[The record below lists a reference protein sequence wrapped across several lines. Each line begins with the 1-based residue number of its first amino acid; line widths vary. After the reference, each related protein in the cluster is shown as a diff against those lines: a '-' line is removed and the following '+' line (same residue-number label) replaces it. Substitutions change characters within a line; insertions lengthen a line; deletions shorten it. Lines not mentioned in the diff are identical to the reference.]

1 MKTIRFDHEKL
12 NVYQRALKFITWSTD
27 LLKRVPSKLS
37 VHNQLD
43 RASTSIPL
51 NIAEGNGRSTP
62 ADRCRFFDIARGSTL
77 ECAAALD
84 VLVAKKV
91 LAESEIDSGKADLA
105 EITAMIIGLIRSNSE
120 TRLYEDAVPSY
131 IEAQSPQPVTYG
143 KQIKKKIMSK
153 IKNPNASLLILIFF
167 LILISPAQSADWPQ
181 WGGKNLRNMY
191 SPQRGLPDAF
201 GKIEFKPGTDDIST
215 NAVKNLKWIAKLGS
229 QSYGNVTVA
238 GGKVFIGTNN
248 EPPRD
253 KRHEGD
259 RSILMCFDE
268 RTGAFLWQQVVPK
281 LASGKVND
289 WESLG
294 ILASPTI
301 EGDRVYIVTSRCE
314 VMCLDVNGMANGNDG
329 PFKDEA
335 KYVVKDVLLDRGKP
349 TERKAPPIEPG
360 AQDGDIIWVYDM
372 MDEMGV
378 FPHNAANCSVLIV
391 DDILYTCTSNGQDW
405 THSNIPSPNAPSF
418 LALDKKTGKFL
429 GEDDA
434 KIGPNILH
442 GQWGSP
448 TVAEVNGKKQIVFG
462 GGDGWCYS
470 FDAKPVETPDGPFLK
485 TAWKFDCNPPD
496 YKKDKEGKPIKYPAA
511 EGVSEINATPVFWK
525 NRIYV
530 PTGQD
535 PEHGEGVGILTCIDA
550 TKTGDVTASAKIWE
564 YRGIHRSISTV
575 SLDPESGLIF
585 VGDFS
590 GYVHC
595 LDAET
600 GKVYWT
606 HDMKAHMWGSTF
618 CADGKLY
625 VGDEDGDL
633 IVLAATKEKKIIS
646 ETNLGAAVYSTPIV
660 ANGVIYLQSNTHL
673 FAFADP
679 TKAGAT
685 KDEAQKLDVQLK
697 K

>member
-12 NVYQRALKFITWSTD
+12 AVYQRSLKFITWSTE
-27 LLKRVPSKLS
+27 LLERVPSKLS
-37 VHNQLD
+37 VHGQLD

-51 NIAEGNGRSTP
+51 NIAEGNGRYTQS
-62 ADRCRFFDIARGSTL
+62 DRCRFFDIARGS
-77 ECAAALD
+77 ALD

-91 LAESEIDSGKADLA
+91 LPEADIDAGKADLA
-105 EITAMIIGLIRSNSE
+105 EMTSMLVGLIRSNSE
-120 TRLYEDAVPSY
+120 VRLHDESVACGGES
-131 IEAQSPQPVTYG
+131 QPGEPVNYG
-143 KQIKKKIMSK
+143 KRIKSKIMSK
-153 IKNPNASLLILIFF
+153 IKNPSTRSPILILFLLLIF
-167 LILISPAQSADWPQ
+167 ISPAPAADWPQ
-181 WGGKNLRNMY
+181 WGGGNVRNMY
-191 SPQRGLPDAF
+191 SPARGLPDAF
-201 GKIEFKPGTDDIST
+201 GKIDFKPGSDDINT
-215 NAVKNLKWIAKLGS
+215 NAIKNLRWIAKLGS

-253 KRHEGD
+253 PRHEGD
-259 RSILMCFDE
+259 RSILKCFDE
-268 RTGAFLWQQVVPK
+268 KTGEFLWQLVVPK

-294 ILASPTI
+294 LLSSPTV
-301 EGDRVYIVTSRCE
+301 EGDRVYLVTSRCE
-314 VMCLDVNGMANGNDG
+314 VICLDVNGMANGNDG

-360 AQDGDIIWVYDM
+360 PKDADIIWVYDM
-372 MDEMGV
+372 MDELGV
-378 FPHNAANCSVLIV
+378 FPHNASNCSVLIV
-391 DDILYTCTSNGQDW
+391 DNIVYTCTSNGQDW

-418 LALDKKTGKFL
+418 IALDKKTGKFL

-434 KIGPNILH
+434 KIGPHILH

-448 TVAEVNGKKQIVFG
+448 TLAEVNGKKLIVFG
-462 GGDGWCYS
+462 GGDGWCYA
-470 FDAKPVETPDGPFLK
+470 FDAIPENPGEEGKLK
-485 TAWKFDCNPPD
+485 TVWKYDANPPE
-496 YKKDKEGKPIKYPAA
+496 YKKDKDGKPIKYPAA

-530 PTGQD
+530 ATGQD

-550 TKTGDVTASAKIWE
+550 TKTGDVTATAKIWE

-575 SLDPESGLIF
+575 SLDPQTGLIF

-590 GYVHC
+590 GFVHC

-600 GKVYWT
+600 GKLHWT

-618 CADGKLY
+618 VADGKVY
-625 VGDEDGDL
+625 VGDEDGDFV
-633 IVLAATKEKKIIS
+633 VLAATKEKKLIS
-646 ETNLGAAVYSTPIV
+646 ETNLGSAVYGTPIV
-660 ANGVIYLQSNTHL
+660 ANGAVYLQSNTHL
-673 FAFADP
+673 FAFSDP
-679 TKAGAT
+679 SKTGAL
-685 KDEAQKLDVQLK
+685 KDEPQKVEIKLEK
-697 K
+697 